1 MSVPHTAA
9 RGRLGNLKQLS
20 SLLGTLLGLPPHSR
34 SKLSSPVKAVIT
46 VGLKILQDRPRLFSL
61 ALPLVCTPFFPRFQS
76 QGLLVV
82 YNIPPTLLLQG
93 LCTACSHC
101 LGCSIP
107 RSPRGSLPYF
117 MRLSAQMSPPQRSLP
132 LPPDPEG
139 RHVQLGRL
147 FTTQSTRLYE
157 GGWTPGHMLLSKL

>member
-1 MSVPHTAA
+1 MLRTAILLQCFITYAGEVGLELGRGAVPLLEIPCICSSPSNTPRGLKRDGEHHPSSAAVTPTGYGSRLLAMSVPHTAA

-82 YNIPPTLLLQG
+82 
-93 LCTACSHC
+93 
-101 LGCSIP
+101 
-107 RSPRGSLPYF
+107 
-117 MRLSAQMSPPQRSLP
+117 
-132 LPPDPEG
+132 
-139 RHVQLGRL
+139 
-147 FTTQSTRLYE
+147 
-157 GGWTPGHMLLSKL
+157 